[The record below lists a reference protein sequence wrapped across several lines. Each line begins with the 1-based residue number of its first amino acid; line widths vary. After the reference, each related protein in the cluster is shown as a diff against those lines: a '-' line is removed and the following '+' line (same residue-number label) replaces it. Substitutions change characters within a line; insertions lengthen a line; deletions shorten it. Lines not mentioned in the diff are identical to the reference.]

1 MRGGP
6 PELMVVDKQA
16 AESCEFGHT
25 GNVST
30 SRMHHQF
37 CVSDYDETHA
47 RKYRGQQQ
55 GDSSSYPSLT
65 SAKHV
70 LVLQTVL
77 VALLVIVVIVVIVVV
92 AGSVLLAAVVVV
104 GTVVGTALVLVV
116 VGIGVV
122 GVVVVVVA
130 VVVWLWW

>member
-55 GDSSSYPSLT
+55 GESCSYPSLT

-92 AGSVLLAAVVVV
+92 AGSVLSAE
-104 GTVVGTALVLVV
+104 
-116 VGIGVV
+116 
-122 GVVVVVVA
+122 VVVVVV
-130 VVVWLWW
+130 VVISSSSTIWRRSSSNSSSSCNYYY